1 MAGLSGIRPWAF
13 ILGTALGMLPAT
25 IIYTVF
31 GHEIPAMEEN
41 FPILLTYTVV
51 FIFILV
57 VFSLVQG
64 IRKKV

>member
-1 MAGLSGIRPWAF
+1 
-13 ILGTALGMLPAT
+13 MLPAT
-25 IIYTVF
+25 IIYTFF
-31 GHEIPAMEEN
+31 GHEIPVMEEN

-64 IRKKV
+64 VRKKV